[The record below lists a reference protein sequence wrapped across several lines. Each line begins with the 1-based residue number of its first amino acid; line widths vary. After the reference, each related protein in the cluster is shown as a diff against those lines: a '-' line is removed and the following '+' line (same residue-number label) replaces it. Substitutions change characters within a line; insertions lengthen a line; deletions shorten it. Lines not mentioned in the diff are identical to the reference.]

1 MEIINNLKMIKMNKF
16 ITTILSLS
24 IITFVISCTDLD
36 EELRG
41 VITSDISVE
50 GIATDDGGSGGG
62 DALGGA
68 FAGLRSTGTGGH
80 TNWYSAQE
88 LTSDE
93 MVVTTK
99 GGDWYDGGWLID
111 FHQHNYKNTN
121 PSVNNN
127 WNSHYAAV
135 ATTNEL
141 LAAGTLD
148 ANGTAQIKALRA
160 YYFWRLM
167 DMYGNIKL
175 PTSPGTDVKQ
185 STRLEAF
192 NFIESELLSA
202 LGVSAVTASMDLSGS
217 ALGTDKNAYRLNR
230 FGVLGILAKLYLNA
244 EVYTGTPRY
253 QEAHDAADYI
263 INNGGYTLCGVG
275 CKVTNLGKRPAVA
288 EDPAELEGFAAVFAP
303 NNAGNP
309 EHIWTVNYEAGVN
322 NGFNLAMMALHYSSQ
337 ITWNF
342 DSQPWNGYSTLE
354 AFYNSFDE
362 NDARKKASF
371 IAGPQLDYFGNTLL
385 DYATDD
391 GDPELDYTPA
401 INEIF
406 PDGIRQA
413 GARPGKFS
421 YKQFGRAD
429 MDNDFTLLRL
439 GQIYLIRAE
448 AAARVGGGWDGAAAL
463 TDTNIIRARANA
475 TAYTAAELTE
485 TEFLAER
492 GREMF
497 SEAVRRTDLIR
508 FGAYGNAWWEKST
521 STANKTIFPIPFDAI
536 QAANG
541 TLTQNPGY

>member
-1 MEIINNLKMIKMNKF
+1 MIKMNKF

-24 IITFVISCTDLD
+24 ILTFIFSCTDLD
-36 EELRG
+36 EDLRG
-41 VITSDISVE
+41 VITTDISVE

-62 DALGGA
+62 DVLGGA
-68 FAGLRSTGTGGH
+68 YAGLRGTGTGGH

-127 WNSHYAAV
+127 WNSHYGAV

-141 LAAGTLD
+141 LASGLD
-148 ANGTAQIKALRA
+148 ANGTAQMKALRA
-160 YYFWRLM
+160 YFFWRLM
-167 DMYGNIKL
+167 DMYGSIKL
-175 PTSPGTDVKQ
+175 PLSPGQDATQV
-185 STRLEAF
+185 SRTEAF
-192 NFIESELLSA
+192 NQIEKDLLAS
-202 LGVSAVTASMDLSGS
+202 LGISAVNASMDLSGS
-217 ALGTDKNAYRLNR
+217 ALGTDKNAYRINQ
-230 FGVLGILAKLYLNA
+230 FGALGILAKLYLNA

-275 CKVTNLGKRPAVA
+275 CKVSNLGKRPKVA
-288 EDPAELEGFAAVFAP
+288 EDPEELEGFAAVFAP

-322 NGFNLAMMALHYSSQ
+322 GGFNLAMMALHYSSQ
-337 ITWNF
+337 LTWNF

-354 AFYNSFDE
+354 AFYNSFGA

-371 IAGPQLDYFGNTLL
+371 ISGPQLDYGGNTLL

-391 GDPELDYTPA
+391 GEPALNYTPY

-406 PDGIRQA
+406 PDGCREC

-421 YKQFGRAD
+421 YRQFGRPD

-463 TDTNIIRARANA
+463 ADTNIIRNRANA
-475 TAYTAAELTE
+475 GAYTAAELTE
-485 TEFLAER
+485 DEFLAER

-508 FGAYGNAWWEKST
+508 FGKYNGAWWEKSA
-521 STANKTIFPIPFDAI
+521 SESYKNIFPIPFDAI

-541 TLTQNPGY
+541 TLKQNPGY

>member
-1 MEIINNLKMIKMNKF
+1 MNKF

-36 EELRG
+36 EDLKG

-68 FAGLRSTGTGGH
+68 FAGLRNTGTAGH

-127 WNSHYAAV
+127 WNSHYSAV

-192 NFIESELLSA
+192 TFIESELLAS
-202 LGVSAVTASMDLSGS
+202 LGVSAVSASMDLSGS
-217 ALGTDKNAYRLNR
+217 ALGTDKNPYRLNR

-244 EVYTGTPRY
+244 EVYTGTGRY

-263 INNGGYTLCGVG
+263 INNGGYTLCGTG
-275 CKVTNLGKRPAVA
+275 CKVKNLGKRPAVA
-288 EDPAELEGFAAVFAP
+288 TDPDELEGFAAVFAP

-322 NGFNLAMMALHYSSQ
+322 GGFNLAMMALHYSSQ

-354 AFYNSFDE
+354 AFYNSFDA

-421 YKQFGRAD
+421 YKQFGRSD

-448 AAARVGGGWDGAAAL
+448 AAARVGGSWDGAAAL
-463 TDTNIIRARANA
+463 TDTNVIRARANA

-536 QAANG
+536 QAANAG
-541 TLTQNPGY
+541 SFQLTQNPGY

>member
-36 EELRG
+36 EDLRG

-127 WNSHYAAV
+127 WNSHYGAV

-217 ALGTDKNAYRLNR
+217 VLGTDKNAYRLNR

-391 GDPELDYTPA
+391 GDPELDYTPE

-421 YKQFGRAD
+421 YKQFGRSD

>member
-127 WNSHYAAV
+127 WNSHYGAV

-175 PTSPGTDVKQ
+175 PTTPGTDVKQ

-322 NGFNLAMMALHYSSQ
+322 GGFNLAMMALHYSSQ

-354 AFYNSFDE
+354 AFYNSFDDQ
-362 NDARKKASF
+362 DARKKASF
-371 IAGPQLDYFGNTLL
+371 ISGPQLDYFGNTLL

>member
-36 EELRG
+36 EDLKG

-68 FAGLRSTGTGGH
+68 FAGLRNTGTAGH

-127 WNSHYAAV
+127 WNSHYSAV
-135 ATTNEL
+135 STTNEL
-141 LAAGTLD
+141 LAAGLD

-167 DMYGNIKL
+167 DMYGRIKL
-175 PTSPGTDVKQ
+175 PTSPGQDAPQ
-185 STRLEAF
+185 STRIEAF
-192 NFIESELLSA
+192 NFIESELLAS
-202 LGVSAVTASMDLSGS
+202 LGISAVTASMDLSGS
-217 ALGTDKNAYRLNR
+217 ALGTDKNPYRINQ
-230 FGVLGILAKLYLNA
+230 FAALGILAKLYLNA
-244 EVYTGTPRY
+244 EVYTGTGRY

-263 INNGGYTLCGVG
+263 INNGGYTLCGAG
-275 CKVTNLGKRPAVA
+275 CKVKNLGKRPAVA
-288 EDPAELEGFAAVFAP
+288 TDPDELEGFAAVFAP

-354 AFYNSFDE
+354 AFYNSFDD

-371 IAGPQLDYFGNTLL
+371 IVGPQLDYFGNSLL

-391 GDPELDYTPA
+391 GEPLLDYTPA

-421 YKQFGRAD
+421 YKQFGRSD

-448 AAARVGGGWDGAAAL
+448 AAARVGGSWDGAAAL
-463 TDTNIIRARANA
+463 TDANIIRARANA
-475 TAYTAAELTE
+475 SAYTAAQLTE

-508 FGAYGNAWWEKST
+508 FGAYGNAWWEKSA
-521 STANKTIFPIPFDAI
+521 STANKTIFPIPFDAL

>member
-1 MEIINNLKMIKMNKF
+1 MNKF

-175 PTSPGTDVKQ
+175 PTTPGTDVKQ

-354 AFYNSFDE
+354 AFYNSFDDQ
-362 NDARKKASF
+362 DARKKASF
-371 IAGPQLDYFGNTLL
+371 ISGPQKDYFGNTLL

-421 YKQFGRAD
+421 YKQFGRSD

>member
-1 MEIINNLKMIKMNKF
+1 MNKF

-36 EELRG
+36 EDLKG

-68 FAGLRSTGTGGH
+68 FAGLRNTGTAGH

-127 WNSHYAAV
+127 WNSHYSAV

-175 PTSPGTDVKQ
+175 PTSPGADVKQ

-192 NFIESELLSA
+192 TFIESELLAS
-202 LGVSAVTASMDLSGS
+202 LGVSAVSASMDLSGS
-217 ALGTDKNAYRLNR
+217 ALGTDKNPYRLNR

-244 EVYTGTPRY
+244 EVYTRTGRY

-263 INNGGYTLCGVG
+263 INNGGYTLCGTG
-275 CKVTNLGKRPAVA
+275 CKVKNLGKRPAVA
-288 EDPAELEGFAAVFAP
+288 TDPDELEGFAAVFAP

-354 AFYNSFDE
+354 AFYNSFDA

-421 YKQFGRAD
+421 YKQFGRSD

-448 AAARVGGGWDGAAAL
+448 AAARVGGSWDGAAAL
-463 TDTNIIRARANA
+463 TDTNVIRARANA

-508 FGAYGNAWWEKST
+508 FGAYGNTWWEKST

-536 QAANG
+536 QAANAG
-541 TLTQNPGY
+541 SFQLTQNPGY

>member
-36 EELRG
+36 EDLRG

-127 WNSHYAAV
+127 WNSHYGAV

-175 PTSPGTDVKQ
+175 PTSPGVDVKQ

-192 NFIESELLSA
+192 TFIESELLSA
-202 LGVSAVTASMDLSGS
+202 LGVSAVSASMDLSGS
-217 ALGTDKNAYRLNR
+217 ALGTDKNPYRLNR
-230 FGVLGILAKLYLNA
+230 YGVLGILAKLYLNA

-275 CKVTNLGKRPAVA
+275 CKVKNLGKRPAVA
-288 EDPAELEGFAAVFAP
+288 TDPDELEGFAAVFAP
-303 NNAGNP
+303 NNAGNQ

-406 PDGIRQA
+406 PDGIREA

-421 YKQFGRAD
+421 YKQFGRSD

-448 AAARVGGGWDGAAAL
+448 SAARVGGGWDGAAAL

-475 TAYTAAELTE
+475 TAYTAAQLTE

-508 FGAYGNAWWEKST
+508 FGAYGNAWWEKSA

>member
-36 EELRG
+36 EDLRG

-68 FAGLRSTGTGGH
+68 YAGLRSTGTGGH

-127 WNSHYAAV
+127 WNSHYGAV

-141 LAAGTLD
+141 LAGGTLD
-148 ANGTAQIKALRA
+148 ANGTAQIRALRA

-167 DMYGNIKL
+167 DMYGRIKL
-175 PTSPGTDVKQ
+175 PTQPEVDVKQ
-185 STRLEAF
+185 SSRLEAF
-192 NFIESELLSA
+192 NFIESELLAA
-202 LGVSAVTASMDLSGS
+202 LGVSAVSASMDLSGS

-244 EVYTGTPRY
+244 EVYSGTPRY

-275 CKVTNLGKRPAVA
+275 CKVKNLGKRPAVA
-288 EDPAELEGFAAVFAP
+288 EDPDELEGFAAVFAP

-322 NGFNLAMMALHYSSQ
+322 DGFNLAMMALHYSSQ

-354 AFYNSFDE
+354 AFYNSFDDT
-362 NDARKKASF
+362 DARKKASF
-371 IAGPQLDYFGNTLL
+371 IAGKQLDYFGNTLL

-391 GDPELDYTPA
+391 GDPELNYTPA

-406 PDGIRQA
+406 PDGLREA

-421 YKQFGRAD
+421 YKQFGRAS

-475 TAYTAAELTE
+475 EPYTAAELTE

-508 FGAYGNAWWEKST
+508 FGAYGNAWWEKPT

>member
-1 MEIINNLKMIKMNKF
+1 MNKF

-36 EELRG
+36 EDLRG

-68 FAGLRSTGTGGH
+68 FAGLRNTGTAGH

-127 WNSHYAAV
+127 WNSHYGAV

-141 LAAGTLD
+141 LGAGTLD

-175 PTSPGTDVKQ
+175 PTVAGTDVKQ

-192 NFIESELLSA
+192 NFIESELLAA

-217 ALGTDKNAYRLNR
+217 VLGTDKNPYRLNR
-230 FGVLGILAKLYLNA
+230 YGVLGILAKLYLNA

-275 CKVTNLGKRPAVA
+275 CKVKNLGKRPSVA
-288 EDPAELEGFAAVFAP
+288 EDPDELEGFAAVFAP

-322 NGFNLAMMALHYSSQ
+322 GGFNLAMMALHYSSQ

-421 YKQFGRAD
+421 YKQFGRSD

-448 AAARVGGGWDGAAAL
+448 AAARVGGSWDGAAAL

-536 QAANG
+536 QAANAG
-541 TLTQNPGY
+541 SFQLTQNPGY

>member
-1 MEIINNLKMIKMNKF
+1 MNKF

-36 EELRG
+36 EDLRG

-68 FAGLRSTGTGGH
+68 YAGLRNTGTGGH

-88 LTSDE
+88 LTSNE

-148 ANGTAQIKALRA
+148 ANGTAQMRALRA

-167 DMYGNIKL
+167 DMYGRIKL
-175 PTSPGTDVKQ
+175 PTQPEVDVKQ
-185 STRLEAF
+185 SSRLEAF
-192 NFIESELLSA
+192 NFIESELLAA
-202 LGVSAVTASMDLSGS
+202 LGVSAVSASMDLSGS

-244 EVYTGTPRY
+244 EVYSGTPRY

-275 CKVTNLGKRPAVA
+275 CKVKNLGKRPAVA
-288 EDPAELEGFAAVFAP
+288 EDPDELEGFAAVFAP

-322 NGFNLAMMALHYSSQ
+322 DGFNLAMMALHYSSQ

-354 AFYNSFDE
+354 AFYNSFDDT
-362 NDARKKASF
+362 DARKKASF
-371 IAGPQLDYFGNTLL
+371 IEGKQLDYFGNTLL

-391 GDPELDYTPA
+391 GDPELNYTPA

-406 PDGIRQA
+406 PDGLREA

-421 YKQFGRAD
+421 YKQFGRAS

-475 TAYTAAELTE
+475 KAYTAAELTE

-508 FGAYGNAWWEKST
+508 FGAYGNAWWEKPT

>member
-1 MEIINNLKMIKMNKF
+1 
-16 ITTILSLS
+16 
-24 IITFVISCTDLD
+24 
-36 EELRG
+36 
-41 VITSDISVE
+41 
-50 GIATDDGGSGGG
+50 
-62 DALGGA
+62 
-68 FAGLRSTGTGGH
+68 
-80 TNWYSAQE
+80 
-88 LTSDE
+88 
-93 MVVTTK
+93 
-99 GGDWYDGGWLID
+99 
-111 FHQHNYKNTN
+111 
-121 PSVNNN
+121 
-127 WNSHYAAV
+127 
-135 ATTNEL
+135 
-141 LAAGTLD
+141 
-148 ANGTAQIKALRA
+148 
-160 YYFWRLM
+160 M
-167 DMYGNIKL
+167 DMYGRIKL
-175 PTSPGTDVKQ
+175 PTQPEVDVKQ
-185 STRLEAF
+185 SSRLEAF
-192 NFIESELLSA
+192 NFIESELLAA
-202 LGVSAVTASMDLSGS
+202 LGVSAVSASMDLSGS

-244 EVYTGTPRY
+244 EVYSGTPRY

-275 CKVTNLGKRPAVA
+275 CKVKNLGKRPAVA
-288 EDPAELEGFAAVFAP
+288 EDPDELEGFAAVFAP

-322 NGFNLAMMALHYSSQ
+322 DGFNLAMMALHYSSQ

-354 AFYNSFDE
+354 AFYNSFDDT
-362 NDARKKASF
+362 DARKKASF
-371 IAGPQLDYFGNTLL
+371 IAGKQLDYFGNTLL

-391 GDPELDYTPA
+391 GDPELNYTPA

-406 PDGIRQA
+406 PDGLREA

-421 YKQFGRAD
+421 YKQFGRAS

-475 TAYTAAELTE
+475 TAYTAAQLTE

-521 STANKTIFPIPFDAI
+521 STANKTIFPIPFDAL

>member
-1 MEIINNLKMIKMNKF
+1 MNKF

-36 EELRG
+36 EDLRG

-68 FAGLRSTGTGGH
+68 YAGLRNTGTGGH

-127 WNSHYAAV
+127 WNSHYGAV

-141 LAAGTLD
+141 LAGGTLD
-148 ANGTAQIKALRA
+148 ANGTAQIRALRA

-167 DMYGNIKL
+167 DMYGRIKL
-175 PTSPGTDVKQ
+175 PTQPEVDVKQ
-185 STRLEAF
+185 SSRLEAF
-192 NFIESELLSA
+192 NFIESELLAA
-202 LGVSAVTASMDLSGS
+202 LGVSAVSASMDLSGS

-244 EVYTGTPRY
+244 EVYSGTPRY

-275 CKVTNLGKRPAVA
+275 CKVKNLGKRPAVA
-288 EDPAELEGFAAVFAP
+288 EDPDELEGFAAVFAP

-322 NGFNLAMMALHYSSQ
+322 DGFNLAMMALHYSSQ

-354 AFYNSFDE
+354 AFYNSFDDT
-362 NDARKKASF
+362 DARKKASF
-371 IAGPQLDYFGNTLL
+371 IEGKQLDYFGNTLL

-391 GDPELDYTPA
+391 GDPELNYTPA

-406 PDGIRQA
+406 PDGLREA

-421 YKQFGRAD
+421 YKQFGRAS

-475 TAYTAAELTE
+475 EPYTAAELTE

>member
-175 PTSPGTDVKQ
+175 PTTPGTDVKQ

-202 LGVSAVTASMDLSGS
+202 LGVSAVSASMDLSGS

-275 CKVTNLGKRPAVA
+275 CKVTNLGKRPAVS

-354 AFYNSFDE
+354 AFYNSFDD

-421 YKQFGRAD
+421 YKQFGRSD

-475 TAYTAAELTE
+475 TAYTADQLTE

>member
-36 EELRG
+36 EDLRG

-354 AFYNSFDE
+354 AFYNSFDD

-371 IAGPQLDYFGNTLL
+371 ISGPQLDYFGNTLL

-421 YKQFGRAD
+421 YKQFGRSD

-475 TAYTAAELTE
+475 AAYTAAELTE

>member
-1 MEIINNLKMIKMNKF
+1 MNKF

-36 EELRG
+36 EDLRG

-391 GDPELDYTPA
+391 GDPELDYTPE

-421 YKQFGRAD
+421 YKQFGRSD

-448 AAARVGGGWDGAAAL
+448 AAARVGGSWDGAAAL

-475 TAYTAAELTE
+475 DLYTAAELTE

>member
-1 MEIINNLKMIKMNKF
+1 MNKF
-16 ITTILSLS
+16 ITTILNLS
-24 IITFVISCTDLD
+24 MLTFIISCTDLD
-36 EELRG
+36 EDLRG

-50 GIATDDGGSGGG
+50 GIVTDDGGSGGG

-68 FAGLRSTGTGGH
+68 YAQLRNTGTGGH

-127 WNSHYAAV
+127 WNSHYGAV
-135 ATTNEL
+135 GTTNEL
-141 LAAGTLD
+141 LAGGTLD

-160 YYFWRLM
+160 YFFWRLM

-175 PTSPGTDVKQ
+175 PTTPGSDVPQ
-185 STRLEAF
+185 STRAQAF
-192 NFIESELLSA
+192 DFIESELLAA
-202 LGVSAVTASMDLSGS
+202 LGVSAITSTMDLSAS
-217 ALGTDKNAYRLNR
+217 PLGTDKNAYRINR
-230 FGVLGILAKLYLNA
+230 FGALGILAKLYLNA

-288 EDPAELEGFAAVFAP
+288 EDPAELEGFAAVFAA

-309 EHIWTVNYEAGVN
+309 VHIWTVNYEAGVN

-337 ITWNF
+337 LTWNF

-354 AFYNSFDE
+354 AFYNSFDA
-362 NDARKKASF
+362 NDARRKASF
-371 IAGPQLDYFGNTLL
+371 IAGPQKDYGGNTLL

-391 GDPELDYTPA
+391 GEPAISYTPY

-406 PDGIRQA
+406 PDGCREC

-421 YKQFGRAD
+421 YRQFGRPD
-429 MDNDFTLLRL
+429 MDNDFTLIRL
-439 GQIYLIRAE
+439 GQVYLIRAE

-463 TDTNIIRARANA
+463 ADTNIIRARANA
-475 TAYTAAELTE
+475 DLYTAAELTAD
-485 TEFLAER
+485 EFLAER

-508 FGAYGNAWWEKST
+508 FGKYNGTWWEKPASAAHT
-521 STANKTIFPIPFDAI
+521 TIFPIPFDAI

-541 TLTQNPGY
+541 TLKQNPGY

>member
-1 MEIINNLKMIKMNKF
+1 MNKF

-36 EELRG
+36 EDLKG

-68 FAGLRSTGTGGH
+68 FAGLRNTGTAGH

-127 WNSHYAAV
+127 WNSHYSAV

-175 PTSPGTDVKQ
+175 PTSPGADVKQ

-192 NFIESELLSA
+192 TFIESELLAS
-202 LGVSAVTASMDLSGS
+202 LGVSAVSASMDLSGS
-217 ALGTDKNAYRLNR
+217 ALGTDKNPYRLNR

-244 EVYTGTPRY
+244 EVYTGTGRY

-263 INNGGYTLCGVG
+263 INNGGYTLCGTG
-275 CKVTNLGKRPAVA
+275 CKVKNLGKRPAVA
-288 EDPAELEGFAAVFAP
+288 TDPDELEGFAAVFAP

-322 NGFNLAMMALHYSSQ
+322 GGFNLAMMALHYSSQ

-354 AFYNSFDE
+354 AFYNSFDA

-421 YKQFGRAD
+421 YKQFGRSD

-448 AAARVGGGWDGAAAL
+448 AAARVGGSWDGAAAL
-463 TDTNIIRARANA
+463 TDTNVIRARANA

-508 FGAYGNAWWEKST
+508 FGAYGNAWWEKSA

-536 QAANG
+536 QAANAG
-541 TLTQNPGY
+541 SFKLTQNPGY

>member
-1 MEIINNLKMIKMNKF
+1 MNKF
-16 ITTILSLS
+16 ITTVLSLS

-36 EELRG
+36 EDLRG

-68 FAGLRSTGTGGH
+68 FAGLRNTGTAGH

-127 WNSHYAAV
+127 WNSHYSAV

-192 NFIESELLSA
+192 TFIESELLAS
-202 LGVSAVTASMDLSGS
+202 LGVSAVSASMDLSGS
-217 ALGTDKNAYRLNR
+217 ALGTDKNPYRLNR

-244 EVYTGTPRY
+244 EVYTGTGRY

-263 INNGGYTLCGVG
+263 INNGGYTLCGTG
-275 CKVTNLGKRPAVA
+275 CKVKNLGKRPAVA
-288 EDPAELEGFAAVFAP
+288 TDPDELEGFAAVFAP

-322 NGFNLAMMALHYSSQ
+322 GGFNLAMMALHYSSQ

-354 AFYNSFDE
+354 AFYNSFDA

-421 YKQFGRAD
+421 YKQFGRSD

-448 AAARVGGGWDGAAAL
+448 AAARVGGSWDGAAAL
-463 TDTNIIRARANA
+463 TDTNVIRARANA

-508 FGAYGNAWWEKST
+508 FGAYGNAWWEKSA

-536 QAANG
+536 QAANAG
-541 TLTQNPGY
+541 SFKLTQNPGY